1 MLRAVNLVAQWREHA
16 GQLPG
21 DWADARMLLT
31 VEDEALAARGA
42 ALLGPATPARRGRE
56 LRFYCARRGAGISP
70 GALERLLARVD
81 AEGIAGRLELRAV
94 DQPTEQQPETHRA
107 TLAATW
113 DALLESLPPDWSD
126 VYGEIEL
133 ESSDWL
139 ERAALLLSPLNPSRY
154 GGLPGFRFR
163 VSRRFGY
170 GTSTTMTRRS
180 LERLDEE
187 RIRGE
192 LRILYA
198 LSDTQPVGT
207 QGPVFR
213 LEGRAV

>member
-1 MLRAVNLVAQWREHA
+1 MLPAVTLVAQWRDLQQGLSA
-16 GQLPG
+16 
-21 DWADARMLLT
+21 DWGDARLQIT
-31 VEDEALAARGA
+31 FGDERPAARGA
-42 ALLGPATPARRGRE
+42 ALLGPAMPARRGCE
-56 LRFYCARRGAGISP
+56 VRFYSARRGAGISP
-70 GALERLLARVD
+70 GALERLLARLD
-81 AEGIAGRLELRAV
+81 AEGIGGKLELRAV
-94 DQPTEQQPETHRA
+94 DEPTEQQPETHRA

-113 DALLESLPPDWSD
+113 EALLESLPPDWSD

-139 ERAALLLSPLNPSRY
+139 DRAALLLSPLNPSRY
-154 GGLPGFRFR
+154 GGLPGYRFR

-170 GTSTTMTRRS
+170 GTSATMARRAF
-180 LERLDEE
+180 ERLDEE